1 MYFDNILKAIPVNNW
16 IKAFTFNESLGP
28 PFIWGSLLSRRYTCK
43 RFPNSLSNFT
53 FVKRNLEGERNAWV
67 SILETNETTS
77 RPDVWFYAYLS
88 LAFFSRPV
96 NLVFLPISFGLQRS
110 ASISSFWKK
119 EQLKRERD
127 EALWSLCHFP
137 QVQSRTGGIPIYS
150 SIYRLYQLEADESS
164 CWRFI
169 LYVLLCLSRTR
180 SGRIYIYNIFM
191 RFFSASAVA
200 SGWA

>member
-53 FVKRNLEGERNAWV
+53 FVKRNLEGERDAWV

-96 NLVFLPISFGLQRS
+96 NLVFYLFLLVCNDQPASPGFEKRTAKKRARWGALIPLPFPSGPIQDG
-110 ASISSFWKK
+110 
-119 EQLKRERD
+119 RD
-127 EALWSLCHFP
+127 S
-137 QVQSRTGGIPIYS
+137 
-150 SIYRLYQLEADESS
+150 
-164 CWRFI
+164 
-169 LYVLLCLSRTR
+169 
-180 SGRIYIYNIFM
+180 YIF
-191 RFFSASAVA
+191 
-200 SGWA
+200 